1 MLVIS
6 GIAESM
12 KDKSPIIQGQKYIFN
27 IFTTNE
33 SLDDQLELIKK
44 FFVDKGWNNI
54 SIDQQEF
61 IDDDVLFEHEILQN
75 AFNLAKNGDLTG
87 VINNTPIIDNM

>member
-12 KDKSPIIQGQKYIFN
+12 KDKAPIIQGQKYNFN
-27 IFTTNE
+27 LFSTNE
-33 SLDDQLELIKK
+33 SLDDQLALIEQY
-44 FFVDKGWNNI
+44 FVDKGWNNI

-61 IDDDVLFEHEILQN
+61 IDDDTSFEHEILQN
-75 AFNLAKNGDLTG
+75 AFNLAKTDGLTG